1 MKKCWFSQVIALSA
15 IYSVL
20 AQSEDL
26 LLREQQTETVNDEEM
41 RALEP
46 SEEGQIFAD
55 SRKECDY
62 VGDNSNELGPI
73 STAYGHAGSACK

>member
-46 SEEGQIFAD
+46 SEEA
-55 SRKECDY
+55 
-62 VGDNSNELGPI
+62 
-73 STAYGHAGSACK
+73 